1 MTRLHQVKLGVGTL
15 KILRHKQ
22 GIRHYRIRV
31 NRSNCDRLR
40 HQRGIRE
47 ILMFGQLFLFFLSL
61 QVASRDVFIITGVMY
76 LIFGIIGKISA
87 VFVSIP
93 YPVLGGAL
101 IVMFGMFNGVVLSN
115 LQVVS
120 LTSTRNLAIIGTAI
134 LFGLMIP
141 YWLET
146 NPDAIQTGSVISFTQ
161 D

>member
-1 MTRLHQVKLGVGTL
+1 MF
-15 KILRHKQ
+15 
-22 GIRHYRIRV
+22 
-31 NRSNCDRLR
+31 
-40 HQRGIRE
+40 E

-115 LQVVS
+115 LQMVS